1 MVNITLSIDE
11 NLKKKMEQFPEINW
25 SGLIRRLLEEK
36 TRQFQLRE
44 QLKETFKKEGA
55 FTKWSV
61 ELGRKAK
68 RGRLR
73 KIMSELSKYERKEV

>member
-36 TRQFQLRE
+36 TRQFELKE
-44 QLKETFKKEGA
+44 QLKKAFKKEEA
-55 FTKWSV
+55 LTKWSI

-68 RGRLR
+68 KGRLR
-73 KIMSELSKYERKEV
+73 KIMSELSAYERRRA